1 MSSFDTAACAAWL
14 GASVAIAGV
23 DTLLPDRLA
32 KLLVK
37 AFDDGMFGEA
47 DVPDSDD
54 VLDEDDIKA
63 RLLIWNAVV
72 DDVCKAQSATVLS
85 SEKLRFAAWFR
96 ALYQGVVT
104 LDASKKMVVIT
115 KEMAAD
121 LAAQSMTTL
130 SELGAFELALAL
142 GRAVG
147 PEEVEGFNG

>member
-1 MSSFDTAACAAWL
+1 MGIVCVRMSSFDTAACAAWL
-14 GASVAIAGV
+14 GASVLIAGV

-96 ALYQGVVT
+96 ASIRSRARRCPR
-104 LDASKKMVVIT
+104 ASAGSASQT
-115 KEMAAD
+115 G
-121 LAAQSMTTL
+121 T
-130 SELGAFELALAL
+130 
-142 GRAVG
+142 
-147 PEEVEGFNG
+147 

>member
-1 MSSFDTAACAAWL
+1 M
-14 GASVAIAGV
+14 IAGV

-85 SEKLRFAAWFR
+85 RW
-96 ALYQGVVT
+96 
-104 LDASKKMVVIT
+104 ASRT
-115 KEMAAD
+115 
-121 LAAQSMTTL
+121 S
-130 SELGAFELALAL
+130 ALAL
-142 GRAVG
+142 SRLDTCLDIGHDHHSPTKMLRGSRKACGRQARQWQRAKRPPSG
-147 PEEVEGFNG
+147 DAPALTTRRGLCDIEN